1 MSVPIH
7 FQVDKTKGVI
17 RRTLLPYLGRVFS
30 TFPRTHSLLPERV
43 QLLSTRRAISFVLIS
58 SSLLSLLSLPFCNH
72 FSTLTSS
79 TLTCTMA
86 DNGDTPKKTPRKR
99 AKKDSTLTPAKMAD
113 SSMESPTKRSKI
125 APTPLLPQGLDLSDA
140 DMKVLILALSC
151 SEALKVCPHLHLSL
165 PIPTP
170 SIQSVNIVEHST

>member
-1 MSVPIH
+1 
-7 FQVDKTKGVI
+7 
-17 RRTLLPYLGRVFS
+17 
-30 TFPRTHSLLPERV
+30 
-43 QLLSTRRAISFVLIS
+43 
-58 SSLLSLLSLPFCNH
+58 
-72 FSTLTSS
+72 
-79 TLTCTMA
+79 MA

-151 SEALKVCPHLHLSL
+151 SEALKPDYDLLAQRGGYTKASAKVIFGKAKRKLAAHFAKEENGQNLESAGLAHPEVAENTGTVHPKEAQYPLD
-165 PIPTP
+165 
-170 SIQSVNIVEHST
+170 QEV